1 MFKFGLPLY
10 NLKVTTGNIVPS
22 HTGENNMAQSQISR
36 RQERFL
42 EATNYATFARNQP
55 LYMNKSVGTPLSPY
69 NWAVADYFGIPE
81 VLEVDLSQ
89 WTRKAGQTLLIKAID
104 NMMVLSVRVQIFD
117 DRDSENAFEEGE
129 AVQSEMDA
137 LLWTYTVRNPL
148 RRRAGTRLDVFAM
161 DLPGNIGGYSLEIM

>member
-22 HTGENNMAQSQISR
+22 QTGENKMAQSQISR

-81 VLEVDLSQ
+81 VLEVDLTQ
-89 WTRKAGQTLLIKAID
+89 RARNAGPTILIKATD
-104 NMMVLSVRVQIFD
+104 NIMVLSVRVVIWD
-117 DRDSENAFEEGE
+117 GTDGENALEEGE
-129 AVQSEMDA
+129 AVQSETDG
-137 LLWTYTVRNPL
+137 LLWTYTVHSPL
-148 RRRAGTRLDVFAM
+148 HSKTGTRLDVFAM
-161 DLPGNIGGYSLEIM
+161 DLPGNVGGYSLELM